1 MNPLKLSQGF
11 EGNIA
16 GLRGFAVLL
25 IVMFHF
31 DFPFFH
37 GIFFGVDIFL
47 VISGFLVTGLLVREF
62 ETNRAKG
69 GFGWI
74 SLRLFYFKRARR
86 LLPPSLVLSVAVLI
100 YSFLTQNQYAFLRN
114 VGDFWWSFFCASNV
128 NFYVQSVD
136 YFNHGS
142 SPSVFLHYWSLSLQE
157 QFYAIW
163 PLLFLFA
170 ASMNALVFRGRLVG
184 WRTRAFVLVA
194 AISLASLVWM
204 IIDFNQNPNEVY
216 FSLTA
221 RAWEIGAGSLCALIP
236 TNKGAHSAPRII
248 AGYAGVAVLA
258 ASFWLVQASNFAYTL
273 PIAIAGSCLVILF
286 VRDGSPLGRLV
297 ANPGLI
303 FLANIS
309 YSLYL
314 WHWPILIFA
323 EAGRSTNLDL
333 NIKWILLLASLV
345 AASLSWAF
353 VERPSM
359 RLIKIPYSWELQ
371 EQLKDPES
379 AVLNRNAL
387 SVGAFALAVGL
398 NLAPLGATF
407 GNQLAQQNTKIA
419 LSSYKLAAPT
429 DVGQNSQDSNGVW
442 LEWQAIVRNSVVSS
456 NSTKLTNNELAQVKK
471 YLSASGP
478 TWYDESTW
486 KCVRPLPAYQLIK
499 RCTIGPSSA
508 TRQIV
513 AIGDSHIEMFTGA
526 LYEISQLH
534 PEVKI
539 TTWSHQ
545 ACPNSNLTQIIKDR
559 DDISTQAVIKSCEYF
574 HHKLFQLLG
583 ADLRGAQVLL
593 ADAPPRDTAHYSA
606 GNIALIQRLAEKA
619 TSVWTIG
626 TTPSYGALK
635 SCLNRD
641 YSNKG
646 SCSGRFS
653 SASTVA
659 AQDALITGTGLVKSA
674 NWLCAAGIC
683 PVFIDGSL
691 VTADGQHLTLDMS
704 ARLAPL
710 LWDAIN

>member
-1 MNPLKLSQGF
+1 MNPFKLSQGLK
-11 EGNIA
+11 GNIA

-69 GFGWI
+69 GFGWV

-100 YSFLTQNQYAFLRN
+100 YSFLTQNQYACLRN

-236 TNKGAHSAPRII
+236 TNKAAFSVLKII
-248 AGYAGVAVLA
+248 GGYAGVAVLA
-258 ASFWLVQASNFAYTL
+258 ASFWLVQTSNFAYTL

-286 VRDGSPLGRLV
+286 VRDGSLLGRLV

-323 EAGRSTNLDL
+323 EAGRSTNLEL
-333 NIKWILLLASLV
+333 TVKWILLLASLV
-345 AASLSWAF
+345 AATLSWAF

-379 AVLNRNAL
+379 VMLNRNAL

-398 NLAPLGATF
+398 TLAPFGATF
-407 GNQLAQQNTKIA
+407 GNQLVQQNTKIA

-429 DVGQNSQDSNGVW
+429 DVGQNSQGSNGVW
-442 LEWQAIVRNSVVSS
+442 QAWQAIVRDSVVASHSS
-456 NSTKLTNNELAQVKK
+456 KLTNKELDQVNK
-471 YLSASGP
+471 YLAAAGQ

-486 KCVRPLPAYQLIK
+486 KCVRPLPAYQLVK

-513 AIGDSHIEMFTGA
+513 AIGDSHVEMFTGA

-545 ACPNSNLTQIIKDR
+545 QCPNSVLASGIKTL
-559 DDISTQAVIKSCEYF
+559 SEVSSQGVIDSCEHF
-574 HHKLFQLLG
+574 HKNLFQLLG

-606 GNIALIQRLAEKA
+606 GNIRLIQALSASA
-619 TSVWTIG
+619 AGVWTLG
-626 TTPSYGALK
+626 TSPFYGQIK
-635 SCLNRD
+635 SCLNRAFTNQD
-641 YSNKG
+641 
-646 SCSGRFS
+646 SCSGSQS
-653 SASTVA
+653 SASTIA
-659 AQDALITGTGLVKSA
+659 AQDAHMSGSKLIPTA
-674 NWLCAAGIC
+674 PWLCAGGIC
-683 PVFIDGSL
+683 PIFIDDTL
-691 VTADGQHLTLDMS
+691 VTADGEHLTLDMS

-710 LWDAIN
+710 LWEAIN